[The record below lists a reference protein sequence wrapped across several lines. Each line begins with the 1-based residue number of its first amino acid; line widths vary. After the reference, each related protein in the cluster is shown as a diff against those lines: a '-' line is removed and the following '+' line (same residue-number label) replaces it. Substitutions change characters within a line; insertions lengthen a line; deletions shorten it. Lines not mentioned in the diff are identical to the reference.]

1 MFLTDLTKIEN
12 FQYVKEISRGVYGV
26 VNLV

>member
-12 FQYVKEISRGVYGV
+12 FQYVKEISRGEYGV